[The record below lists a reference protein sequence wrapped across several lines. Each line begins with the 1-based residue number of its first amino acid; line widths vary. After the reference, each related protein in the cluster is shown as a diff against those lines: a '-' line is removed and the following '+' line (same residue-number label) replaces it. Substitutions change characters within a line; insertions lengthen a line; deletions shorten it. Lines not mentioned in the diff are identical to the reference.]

1 MSLLT
6 RCPACQTL
14 FKLVPDQLR
23 ISEGWVRCGR
33 CDEIFDASVHLSQ
46 EMSDEF
52 AVAQDVDPDAR
63 PQQRPEVPA
72 PEVIPEL
79 PAVHD
84 SEAQPAVP
92 VPLTQGDS
100 VAELSSYNAAGS
112 ALDRRVEAEP
122 LVSGHAQA
130 AWADVS
136 FIRQARSDA
145 FWHKPL
151 IRIMLV
157 LLSCLLLLG
166 LVGQILFQERNRLAA
181 IRPELRPWLLAFCG
195 VLDCSLAPL
204 QQKASIVID
213 SATFN
218 KIGTDAYRLTFTVKN
233 TAAIAVAVPSIE
245 LTLTDTRDKALLR
258 RILRP
263 SELGA
268 TSDALDGGSEWP
280 VTLGMLVDAKR
291 LTEPV
296 AGYRLLAFYL

>member
-52 AVAQDVDPDAR
+52 AVAQDVDPDTR
-63 PQQRPEVPA
+63 LQQGPGVPA
-72 PEVIPEL
+72 LE
-79 PAVHD
+79 D
-84 SEAQPAVP
+84 GEAASAVP
-92 VPLTQGDS
+92 GPVTHEDE
-100 VAELSSYNAAGS
+100 VADQSSYDAAGS
-112 ALDRRVEAEP
+112 GLERRVEAES
-122 LVSGHAQA
+122 LLSAHAPA

-136 FIRQARSDA
+136 FIRQARNDA

-151 IRIMLV
+151 TRIMLV
-157 LLSCLLLLG
+157 LLCCLLLLG
-166 LVGQILFQERNRLAA
+166 LVGQILFQERNRLAV
-181 IRPELRPWLLAFCG
+181 IGPELRPWLLAFCG
-195 VLDCSLAPL
+195 AFDCSLSPL

-233 TAAIAVAVPSIE
+233 TAAIALAVPSIE
-245 LTLTDTRDKALLR
+245 LTLTDTRDKPLLR
-258 RILRP
+258 RVFRP

-280 VTLGMLVDAKR
+280 VTLGMLVEAKR